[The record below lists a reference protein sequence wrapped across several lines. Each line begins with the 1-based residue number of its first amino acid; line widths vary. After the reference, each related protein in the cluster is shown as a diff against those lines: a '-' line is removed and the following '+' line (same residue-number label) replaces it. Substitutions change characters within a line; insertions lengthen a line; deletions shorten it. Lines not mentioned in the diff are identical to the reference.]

1 MENKLTQLYN
11 TLSQIE
17 TKGMSTKLMSSCLQ
31 FVENMIN
38 EERAAKTEEPKTPKA
53 KTGKT
58 NA

>member
-17 TKGMSTKLMSSCLQ
+17 TKGSNTKLMGLCLQ
-31 FVENMIN
+31 FIENMIA
-38 EERAAKTEEPKTPKA
+38 EERAAAKEEPKTPKA
-53 KTGKT
+53 KSGKT

>member
-17 TKGMSTKLMSSCLQ
+17 TKGNNTRLMGLCLQ

-38 EERAAKTEEPKTPKA
+38 EERNAVKEEPKAPKA
-53 KTGKT
+53 KSGKT

>member
-17 TKGMSTKLMSSCLQ
+17 TKGNNTRLMSLCLQ

-38 EERAAKTEEPKTPKA
+38 EEKAAAKEEPKTPKA
-53 KTGKT
+53 KSGKT